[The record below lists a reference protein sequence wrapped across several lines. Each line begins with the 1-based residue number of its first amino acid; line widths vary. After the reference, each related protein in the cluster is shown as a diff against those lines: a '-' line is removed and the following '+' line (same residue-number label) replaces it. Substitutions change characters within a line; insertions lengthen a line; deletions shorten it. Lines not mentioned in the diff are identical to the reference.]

1 MRLGEIVRET
11 KETNISA
18 KINIDGI
25 GESDVKTTVKFL
37 DHIVTSLS
45 THSLIDIEIDATGD
59 LIHHI
64 AEDVAIVLG
73 EALSRGLGERAG
85 ITRFGSALV
94 PMDDSLAF
102 ASVDLVKR
110 PYSVIDLKID
120 KEGIED
126 MVGEDIVHFL
136 QSLSTSLSANLHV
149 SVQYGNN
156 DHHKVE
162 AGFKALA
169 ISLRNA
175 CSLDER
181 RIGLPT
187 SKGKM

>member
-18 KINIDGI
+18 KVNIDGI
-25 GESDVKTTVKFL
+25 GESNVKTTVKFL

-136 QSLSTSLSANLHV
+136 QSLSTSL
-149 SVQYGNN
+149 
-156 DHHKVE
+156 
-162 AGFKALA
+162 
-169 ISLRNA
+169 
-175 CSLDER
+175 
-181 RIGLPT
+181 
-187 SKGKM
+187 